1 MSTIPVVPELEQDPT
16 MPADVA
22 HSEPVVALSEPV
34 VALSEIIEPVVAHIP
49 EEKRYSYQPTDEQ
62 GRALGG
68 RQVIIYTNEQ
78 ELVEKMTK
86 NSIELIRKLRSVTRD
101 NRLGKFT
108 SEELPTEFE
117 KMPPTVQFTEKPLTA
132 EERYSISQDLNDPSK
147 FDSARDRLL
156 ESGIGATPKQLRET
170 LNQQQMT
177 TQQLLARQN
186 AQEWMGNHPEFY
198 PCAENINTICD
209 WMVKNGLPPTV
220 KNFEFAQT
228 KMDESGLLLSSPIV
242 REVPPTPAPV
252 VEPVVETVP
261 KPQVPVVEPTR
272 ISEVPRP
279 QENRQARVHSGLNNR
294 TAPVNAGTI
303 STSATAALTLGDIDR
318 MSSDEYRKN
327 LSNPEFR
334 KRVDELAASQP
345 PRTR

>member
-1 MSTIPVVPELEQDPT
+1 MSTTPVTPELEQDPT
-16 MPADVA
+16 MPVA
-22 HSEPVVALSEPV
+22 PVEVSVAPVELVAPVEPVPLAPV
-34 VALSEIIEPVVAHIP
+34 V
-49 EEKRYSYQPTDEQ
+49 EEKRYAYQPTDEQ

-68 RQVIIYTNEQ
+68 QQVIVYTTEQ

-101 NRLGKFT
+101 NRLGKFA
-108 SEELPTEFE
+108 SEELPADSE
-117 KMPPTVQFTEKPLTA
+117 KMPPTVQFDEKPLTA

-156 ESGIGATPKQLRET
+156 ESAIGQTPQKLRET
-170 LNQQQMT
+170 LNQTQT
-177 TQQLLARQN
+177 TTMQLLARQN
-186 AQEWMGNHPEFY
+186 AQEWMGTHPEFY
-198 PCAENINTICD
+198 PCAENVNTICD
-209 WMVKNGLPPTV
+209 WMVKNGLQPTV

-228 KMDESGLLLSSPIV
+228 KMNEAGLLFSSPIV
-242 REVPPTPAPV
+242 REVPPTPATVPV

-279 QENRQARVHSGLNNR
+279 QENRQARVPSGLNNR

-303 STSATAALTLGDIDR
+303 PTSATAALTLGDIDR

-327 LSNPEFR
+327 LANPEFR

-345 PRTR
+345 PRPRR